1 MKIKDFKKISSYRKV
16 IFFDDLSFLKN
27 INNEDAYIINI
38 NKISNHD
45 VIKDLKRIDNIFL
58 FSWGYFRRSY
68 LTTLADLKAYKNIDK
83 FFENFKSQNKIII
96 TLFNIIYDSN
106 LFEIA
111 LKKMLI
117 IQLRNYYEIEVIKKI
132 INLLCKKKSRAK
144 SK

>member
-117 IQLRNYYEIEVIKKI
+117 IQLRNYYEIEIIKKI
-132 INLLCKKKSRAK
+132 INLLCKKK
-144 SK
+144 